1 MKFPDHIYD
10 ILKYLAQVGLP
21 ALATLVFSLG
31 PIWDLPNAD
40 EITKTIV
47 AVNVFLGALL
57 VLNQV
62 RWNNSDEKYDGTID
76 PYLAQ
81 AVTKDEALN
90 IPAMQ
95 ERLDNNENPNVEKK
109 EVLLKVKQPDVPW
122 PPAA

>member
-76 PYLAQ
+76 PAHANAQ
-81 AVTKDEALN
+81 TSSEALSLKS
-90 IPAMQ
+90 
-95 ERLDNNENPNVEKK
+95 EPNDLLGQK
-109 EVLLKVKQPDVPW
+109 EVLLKVRPEDF
-122 PPAA
+122 PPAV

>member
-1 MKFPDHIYD
+1 MKFPDHLYD
-10 ILKYLAQVGLP
+10 IFKYLAQVGLP

-62 RWNNSDEKYDGTID
+62 RWNHSDEKYDGTID
-76 PYLAQ
+76 PYYANGVTSPAALHLENEDKAQ
-81 AVTKDEALN
+81 
-90 IPAMQ
+90 
-95 ERLDNNENPNVEKK
+95 EKRDI
-109 EVLLKVKQPDVPW
+109 LLKVQSSEDVP
-122 PPAA
+122 PTVARE